1 MNWRKTRALRK
12 LPIISAILFLFT
24 PPTWVGAHAEL
35 ESSNPGAESVL
46 SVMPESIS
54 LTFSEALIALEG
66 EKVNTIALS
75 DPTGRD
81 VPLSPSVVENTTL
94 STEIADLASNTFG
107 PGEYKITYRVVSADG
122 HPISGSI
129 SFTLKTEQIAS
140 ATSDSTQAKSDVP
153 SATKESAPSSPQNTS
168 IILIA
173 TLLFLAIGGFF
184 IIRKK

>member
-12 LPIISAILFLFT
+12 LPIISAILFILT

-94 STEIADLASNTFG
+94 STEIADLANSAFE

-122 HPISGSI
+122 HPVSGSI
-129 SFTLKTEQIAS
+129 SFTLKPDQS
-140 ATSDSTQAKSDVP
+140 APTDSDSTQSKSEITSV
-153 SATKESAPSSPQNTS
+153 TEQNTPAS
-168 IILIA
+168 SGNTSLILIA
-173 TLLFLAIGGFF
+173 TLVFLAIGGFF

>member
-1 MNWRKTRALRK
+1 MNWHKNTALRK
-12 LPIISAILFLFT
+12 LLIISTIIFLFT

-35 ESSNPGAESVL
+35 ESSNPGAGSVL
-46 SVMPESIS
+46 SAMPESIS
-54 LTFSEALIALEG
+54 LTFGEVLITLEG

-81 VPLSPSVVENTTL
+81 IPLSPSVVENTTL
-94 STEIADLASNTFG
+94 STEIADLASNTFV

-129 SFTLKTEQIAS
+129 SFTLKPDES
-140 ATSDSTQAKSDVP
+140 APTGSDSTQSKSEITSVTEQNTP
-153 SATKESAPSSPQNTS
+153 APSGNTS
-168 IILIA
+168 LILIA
-173 TLLFLAIGGFF
+173 TLVFLAIGGFF

>member
-35 ESSNPGAESVL
+35 QSSNPGAESVL

-75 DPTGRD
+75 DPNGRD

-94 STEIADLASNTFG
+94 STEIADLANGAFE

-122 HPISGSI
+122 HPVSGSI
-129 SFTLKTEQIAS
+129 SFILEPDQS
-140 ATSDSTQAKSDVP
+140 APTDSDSTQSKSEIT
-153 SATKESAPSSPQNTS
+153 SLTEQNTPAS
-168 IILIA
+168 SGNTSLILIA

>member
-54 LTFSEALIALEG
+54 LTFSEALITLEG

-81 VPLSPSVVENTTL
+81 IPLSPSVVENTTL
-94 STEIADLASNTFG
+94 STEIADLASNTFV

-129 SFTLKTEQIAS
+129 SFTLKPDES
-140 ATSDSTQAKSDVP
+140 APTGSDSTQSKSEITSV
-153 SATKESAPSSPQNTS
+153 TEQNTPTS
-168 IILIA
+168 SGNTSLILIA
-173 TLLFLAIGGFF
+173 TLVFLAIGGFF

>member
-94 STEIADLASNTFG
+94 STEIADLASNIFV
-107 PGEYKITYRVVSADG
+107 PGEYKITYRVVSEDG

-129 SFTLKTEQIAS
+129 SFTLKPDQS
-140 ATSDSTQAKSDVP
+140 APTDSDSTQSKSEFTSV
-153 SATKESAPSSPQNTS
+153 TEQNTPAS
-168 IILIA
+168 SGNTSLILIA
-173 TLLFLAIGGFF
+173 TLVFLAIGGFF

>member
-12 LPIISAILFLFT
+12 LPIISAILFILT

-94 STEIADLASNTFG
+94 STEIADLASNTFV

-129 SFTLKTEQIAS
+129 SFILKPDQS
-140 ATSDSTQAKSDVP
+140 APTDSDSTQSKSEITSV
-153 SATKESAPSSPQNTS
+153 TGQNTPS
-168 IILIA
+168 TSGNTSLILIA
-173 TLLFLAIGGFF
+173 TLVFLAIGSFF

>member
-1 MNWRKTRALRK
+1 MNWRKTAALRK

-35 ESSNPGAESVL
+35 ERSNPDAGSIL

-54 LTFSEALIALEG
+54 LTFGEVLITLEG

-75 DPTGRD
+75 DPNGRN
-81 VPLSPSVVENTTL
+81 VPLSPSVAEEATL
-94 STEIADLASNTFG
+94 STQIADLANSAFE

-122 HPISGSI
+122 HPVSGSI
-129 SFTLKTEQIAS
+129 SFILKPDQS
-140 ATSDSTQAKSDVP
+140 APTDSDSTQSKSEITSV
-153 SATKESAPSSPQNTS
+153 TGQNTPAS
-168 IILIA
+168 FGNTSLILIA
-173 TLLFLAIGGFF
+173 TLVFLAIGGFF